1 MRDLDELRAKSG
13 GILLGQAAAAPSAGG
28 DAERSPSARL
38 ERARDMLQKGLIT
51 DAEFEQIKAKIVAD
65 L

>member
-1 MRDLDELRAKSG
+1 M
-13 GILLGQAAAAPSAGG
+13 
-28 DAERSPSARL
+28 SPATGPTGEPDHSPAARL
-38 ERARDMLQKGLIT
+38 ERAKDMLRKGLIT